1 MLQYRYI
8 VVVVC
13 LLMAYGC
20 SAPQKT
26 IYFADNSAQNPTV
39 QVDNIERRKEIMIL
53 PEDIISIKVSTIT
66 SFLEK
71 SSGNNPASIFNEAG
85 TAYNISATLGTGGG
99 AENKG
104 FRVDADGFIDYPVI
118 GKIKISGLT
127 LRQVKDML
135 ASKLKDYVKEP
146 VVEASII
153 NYKIT
158 VFGEVG
164 HAGSLISPN
173 HKISILDAIAA
184 AGDIP
189 ITGRKDN
196 VLVIRETEGKREYA
210 RLNLNSRSVFS
221 SPYYYLKQNDI
232 VYVEPARLRRQQS
245 NEFLQFYLPA
255 LTTLISAILAVYGIV
270 QLTKK

>member
-1 MLQYRYI
+1 MHQFRYI

-13 LLMAYGC
+13 LLLVYGC

-39 QVDNIERRKEIMIL
+39 QVDNIDRRKEIIIL

-71 SSGNNPASIFNEAG
+71 TSSANPASIFNEAG
-85 TAYNISATLGTGGG
+85 TAYNITSSLGGG
-99 AENKG
+99 SGALNLG
-104 FRVDADGFIDYPVI
+104 FLVDANGFIDYPVL
-118 GKIKISGLT
+118 GKLKISGLT

-158 VFGEVG
+158 VMGEVG
-164 HAGSLISPN
+164 HAGSIISPN
-173 HKISILDAIAA
+173 HKISVIDAIAA

-196 VLVIRETEGKREYA
+196 VLIIRETEGKREFA
-210 RLNLNSRSVFS
+210 RLNLNSRSVFN
-221 SPYYYLKQNDI
+221 SPYYYLKQNDV

-245 NEFLQFYLPA
+245 NEFMQFYLPA
-255 LTTLISAILAVYGIV
+255 ITTFVSTILAIYGIV
-270 QLTKK
+270 QITKK